1 MKDWQSIESAPKGND
16 LILVTWGGKSFV
28 EGIDIV
34 RRTNKGWESTLSDI
48 VYRDGKF
55 ECYTLLKWMPVPALH
70 PSEKDQEKAESKA
83 KIDEWVANGCEG
95 DF

>member
-55 ECYTLLKWMPVPALH
+55 ECYTLLKWMPAPALH
-70 PSEKDQEKAESKA
+70 PSEKDQENAESKA

>member
-55 ECYTLLKWMPVPALH
+55 ECYTLLKWMPAPALH
-70 PSEKDQEKAESKA
+70 PSEKDEEKAESKA

>member
-55 ECYTLLKWMPVPALH
+55 ECYTLLKWMPAPALH
-70 PSEKDQEKAESKA
+70 PSEKDEQKAESKA
-83 KIDEWVANGCEG
+83 KIDEWM
-95 DF
+95 

>member
-1 MKDWQSIESAPKGND
+1 MKWQTIESAPKGND
-16 LILVTWGGKSFV
+16 LILVTWGSKFLV

-34 RRTNKGWESTLSDI
+34 RRTNKGWESSLSDI

-55 ECYTLLKWMPVPALH
+55 EGYTLLKWMSAPALH
-70 PSEKDQEKAESKA
+70 PSEKDQEKAERKA
-83 KIDEWVANGCEG
+83 KMDEWVINGCEG

>member
-1 MKDWQSIESAPKGND
+1 MKWQTIESAPKGND
-16 LILVTWGGKSFV
+16 LILVTWGSKFLV

-34 RRTNKGWESTLSDI
+34 RRTNKGWESSLSDI

-55 ECYTLLKWMPVPALH
+55 EGYTLLKWMPAPALH
-70 PSEKDQEKAESKA
+70 PSEKDQEKAERKA
-83 KIDEWVANGCEG
+83 KMDEWVINGCEG

>member
-1 MKDWQSIESAPKGND
+1 MKWQTIESAPKGND
-16 LILVTWGGKSFV
+16 LILVTWGSKFLV

-34 RRTNKGWESTLSDI
+34 RRTNKGWESSLSDF

-55 ECYTLLKWMPVPALH
+55 EGYTLLMWMPAPALH
-70 PSEKDQEKAESKA
+70 PSEKDEKAAERKA
-83 KIDEWVANGCEG
+83 KMDEWVINGCEG